1 MRPSLRK
8 FTFKRMTVLVVSML
22 LCASSFSQHLIIGG
36 QKFKVEA
43 GLNFGPTFF
52 LGDLG
57 GNAGKGTRFIKD
69 VNLELTKMMKGA
81 FVTVYPTDWMGIRVA
96 GQLTYVSGRDYAIN
110 SSGIHETWRKQ
121 RNLDFRSNMWEVYGA
136 VELYP
141 TIMFRKYEDY
151 DPRLKP
157 YGFVGVGLF
166 HFNPEGSLTDGNG
179 TTTWY
184 KLQPLR
190 TEGQGMTQYPDRKPY
205 KLTQL
210 NIPMGFG
217 IKYDLNEKVT
227 IGTELLY
234 RHTFTDYI
242 DDVSTNYI
250 DPVYFSQ
257 YLSPQDA
264 AIARKIH
271 DKMFGII
278 TPNVSRYAPGTQRGN
293 PKQNDA
299 YFSTL
304 LKVGIKLGSN
314 DVDRKALRQTKC
326 PFLY

>member
-8 FTFKRMTVLVVSML
+8 ITLKCMAML
-22 LCASSFSQHLIIGG
+22 ASGILFHTSSFSQHIVIGG

-69 VNLELTKMMKGA
+69 VNLELTKLMKGA
-81 FVTVYPTDWMGIRVA
+81 FVTVYPTDWMGLRVA
-96 GQLTYVSGRDYAIN
+96 GQFTYVSGKDYTIN
-110 SSGIHETWRKQ
+110 TDGVHESWRKQ
-121 RNLDFRSNMWEVYGA
+121 RNLDFKSNMWEVYGA

-141 TIMFRKYEDY
+141 TIMFRKYNDY
-151 DPRLKP
+151 DPRFKP

-166 HFNPEGSLTDGNG
+166 HFDPQGSLTDNNGNV
-179 TTTWY
+179 TWH
-184 KLQPLR
+184 KLHPLR
-190 TEGQGMTQYPDRKPY
+190 TEGQGMAEYPNKKPY
-205 KLTQL
+205 SLTQM

-217 IKYDLNEKVT
+217 FKYDLSEKVT

-242 DDVSTNYI
+242 DDVSTTYI
-250 DPVYFSQ
+250 DPVYFNQ

-271 DKMFGII
+271 DKMFGIV

-293 PKQNDA
+293 AKQNDA

-304 LKVGIKLGSN
+304 VKLGIKLGSN
-314 DVDRKALRQTKC
+314 DIDRKALRQTKC

>member
-8 FTFKRMTVLVVSML
+8 FTFKRMTVLAVSML
-22 LCASSFSQHLIIGG
+22 LCSSSFSQHLIIGG

-81 FVTVYPTDWMGIRVA
+81 FVTVYPTDWLGIRVA
-96 GQLTYVSGRDYAIN
+96 GQLTYVSGKDYAIN
-110 SSGIHETWRKQ
+110 SNGIHESWRKQ

-166 HFNPEGSLTDGNG
+166 HFDPEGSLTDVNG
-179 TTTWY
+179 TTTWH
-184 KLQPLR
+184 KLHPLR

-217 IKYDLNEKVT
+217 IKYDLTEKVT

-257 YLSPQDA
+257 YMSAQDA

-271 DKMFGII
+271 DKMFGIV
-278 TPNVSRYAPGTQRGN
+278 TPGVSRYAPGTQRGN

-304 LKVGIKLGSN
+304 VKVGIKLGSN

>member
-8 FTFKRMTVLVVSML
+8 ITFKCIAMLVCSML
-22 LCASSFSQHLIIGG
+22 LYNTSFSQHIVIGG
-36 QKFKVEA
+36 SKFKVEA

-81 FVTVYPTDWMGIRVA
+81 FITVYPADWIGLRVA
-96 GQLTYVSGRDYAIN
+96 GQFTYVSGKDYTIN
-110 SSGIHETWRKQ
+110 TEGIHETWRRQ
-121 RNLDFRSNMWEVYGA
+121 RNLDFKSNMWEVYGA

-141 TIMFRKYEDY
+141 TLLFKKYDDY
-151 DPRLKP
+151 EPRLRP

-166 HFNPEGSLTDGNG
+166 HFDPQGSLTDANGNV
-179 TTTWY
+179 TWH
-184 KLQPLR
+184 KLHPLR
-190 TEGQGMTQYPDRKPY
+190 TEGQGMSQYPDKKPY
-205 KLTQL
+205 KLTQM
-210 NIPMGFG
+210 NVPMGFG
-217 IKYDLNEKVT
+217 IKYDLSEKVT

-242 DDVSTNYI
+242 DDVSTTYI

-257 YLSPQDA
+257 YMSAQEA
-264 AIARKIH
+264 AVARKIH

-278 TPNVSRYAPGTQRGN
+278 TPSVSRYAPGTQRGN
-293 PKQNDA
+293 AKQNDA

-304 LKVGIKLGSN
+304 VKVGIKLGSN
-314 DVDRKALRQTKC
+314 DIDRKALRQTKC

>member
-1 MRPSLRK
+1 MRPFLRK
-8 FTFKRMTVLVVSML
+8 ISFKSIAML
-22 LCASSFSQHLIIGG
+22 IFSILLYTSSFSQHLIIGG

-81 FVTVYPTDWMGIRVA
+81 FITVYPTDWLGLRVA
-96 GQLTYVSGRDYAIN
+96 GQLTYVSGKDYTIN
-110 SSGIHETWRKQ
+110 TDGVHESWRKQ
-121 RNLDFRSNMWEVYGA
+121 RNLDFKSNMWELYGA

-141 TIMFRKYEDY
+141 TIMFRKYDDY
-151 DPRLKP
+151 EPRLKP

-166 HFNPEGSLTDGNG
+166 HFDPQGSLTASNG
-179 TTTWY
+179 VVTWH
-184 KLQPLR
+184 KLHPLR
-190 TEGQGMTQYPDRKPY
+190 TEGQGMAEYPNKKPY
-205 KLTQL
+205 SLTQL
-210 NIPMGFG
+210 NVPMGFG
-217 IKYDLNEKVT
+217 IKYDLSERVT

-242 DDVSTNYI
+242 DDVSTTYI
-250 DPVYFSQ
+250 DPVYFNQ
-257 YLSPQDA
+257 YLNAQDA

-271 DKMFGII
+271 DKMYGIV
-278 TPNVSRYAPGTQRGN
+278 TPGVSRYAPGTQRGN
-293 PKQNDA
+293 SKQNDA

-304 LKVGIKLGSN
+304 VKVGIKLGSN
-314 DVDRKALRQTKC
+314 DIDRKALRQTKC